1 MGHVP
6 SLGTPPTGITRGTG
20 QHWQWGEGARICPR
34 APGSSSCPVIPVTSM
49 GTARGL
55 EHPQQRGLSVQGQ
68 ILAGA
73 GGRARCPPSTAGTLA
88 EHRCPL
94 PWKRGKRWSLA
105 PSSPA
110 PSLSSSAGNLLA
122 ISSPAPAFPPLGSPG
137 TGLSMGHSQI
147 WGASLAW
154 GARAARS
161 PLWHCL
167 GILQPGRGYCRRD
180 GDGKGALAV
189 SVTCVTVCHLCSGRA
204 VAGTPAGIWGQEGGR
219 GWGDASSWLCSVAAM
234 GAGVADCRAGTQ
246 GRIWA

>member
-1 MGHVP
+1 MGTTH
-6 SLGTPPTGITRGTG
+6 STG
-20 QHWQWGEGARICPR
+20 QCWQRGQGARICPR
-34 APGSSSCPVIPVTSM
+34 APGSSSCPVSPATSV

-55 EHPQQRGLSVQGQ
+55 EHPQQRGLSVRGQ
-68 ILAGA
+68 ILPGA
-73 GGRARCPPSTAGTLA
+73 GGRARCPPSTAGTRA

-147 WGASLAW
+147 WGASLAQ

-161 PLWHCL
+161 PRWHCL
-167 GILQPGRGYCRRD
+167 GTLQPGRGYCRRD
-180 GDGKGALAV
+180 GDGKGALGV
-189 SVTCVTVCHLCSGRA
+189 SVTCVTVCHLCRASLA
-204 VAGTPAGIWGQEGGR
+204 VAELWLGPPHGSGGN
-219 GWGDASSWLCSVAAM
+219 ASAWLRSVAAM